1 MAEEC
6 KRSRSEMEKK
16 PQKPNVKNVAPLKK
30 KYKKTVKDLDNSE
43 KNLIAAVITHA
54 KSKKAAKEAG
64 KEYKQAKRTQPIGPK
79 KYGERDIIYLKILAN
94 DIRDKLIKKYLAD
107 YTLTYKGQDLFQM
120 IFKQSDLRFYFGGT
134 IPIYLSYDIME
145 DGFWIGI
152 CNDDDETKWKFMP
165 LSIDDDGHVTFQ
177 NVLIGKRLKQL
188 YNQRAWRME
197 DAMRQKNYYD
207 MVHNSFWIICAPY
220 NS

>member
-1 MAEEC
+1 MAKER
-6 KRSRSEMEKK
+6 KRSRSEMKK
-16 PQKPNVKNVAPLKK
+16 ERQKLNIKNVMPLKK
-30 KYKKTVKDLDNSE
+30 KYKKTMKDLDNSE
-43 KNLIAAVITHA
+43 KNLNAAVITHA
-54 KSKKAAKEAG
+54 KSKKAAKEAE
-64 KEYKQAKRTQPIGPK
+64 KEYKQAKPIGPN
-79 KYGERDIIYLKILAN
+79 KYGKRDIIYLKILEN

-107 YTLTYKGQDLFQM
+107 YTLTYKGRDLFQM

-134 IPIYLSYDIME
+134 IPIYLSYDIIE

-165 LSIDDDGHVTFQ
+165 LSIDDDGYATFH

-188 YNQRAWRME
+188 CNQRAWRME

-207 MVHNSFWIICAPY
+207 AFRNSFWIICNPLNY
-220 NS
+220 